1 MALFSLMAKL
11 GLDMSEFESGM
22 KKAPKVAASAAS
34 SIKSYLAGAFSV
46 GAITSIAKATL
57 DYAGKIID
65 LAEAYDLTTVQI
77 QKMQEAAAKNGVEL
91 SALTQATV
99 KITEARKKA
108 TEGDVSAFNA
118 FSRLGISVDQLSDKN
133 ISSYDILIKVA
144 EASSKSARTYEDQ
157 AAMVDLLGGKSVKL
171 VGALRELAT
180 IEPLA
185 LVSQEQLETLDKY
198 GNKAENIL
206 NTLKR
211 LGIGYAGFVGQAAEN
226 RISLQLK
233 ALDLALSRFGIK
245 PSDIIGSFGAKPSTP
260 SAVNPATGMPEG
272 YTQFGRATGEQFG
285 PEVAPKVK
293 VVKERS
299 RFDRPSTGS
308 LASIGGLYFGA
319 DYNTRLMS
327 TAEKQVRELE
337 KISTNTKD
345 TAERLSE

>member
-11 GLDMSEFESGM
+11 GLDVSEFQTGLKRAESSASTFG
-22 KKAPKVAASAAS
+22 PKL
-34 SIKSYLAGAFSV
+34 KSYLAGAFSV
-46 GAITSIAKATL
+46 GAVTSMSKAVL
-57 DYAGKIID
+57 DYAGNIVD
-65 LAEAYDLTTVQI
+65 LAEAYDLTTAQI
-77 QKMQEAAAKNGVEL
+77 QKMQEVASRNGVEL
-91 SALTQATV
+91 DRLTQATV

-108 TEGDVSAFNA
+108 TDGDVSAFNA
-118 FSRLGISVDQLSDKN
+118 FSRLGISIDQLSDKN
-133 ISSYDILIKVA
+133 LSSYDLLIKVA
-144 EASSKSARTYEDQ
+144 EASSKSARTFEDQ
-157 AAMVDLLGGKSVKL
+157 AAMVDLLGGKSVRL

-180 IEPLA
+180 VEPLA

-206 NTLKR
+206 TTLKR
-211 LGIGYAGFVGQAAEN
+211 IGVGYAGFVGQAAET

-245 PSDIIGSFGAKPSTP
+245 PSDIIGAFNAKPSTP
-260 SAVNPATGMPEG
+260 AAVNPATGMPEG
-272 YTQFGRATGEQFG
+272 YTPFGRATGEQFG

-293 VVKERS
+293 VAKERS

-319 DYNTRLMS
+319 DYNTRLMN

-345 TAERLSE
+345 AAESLKQ